1 MYLSNG
7 GDIESIKD
15 LAYEFIDN
23 NLLENIYTD
32 TLDDYKDLIDTEKK
46 NDDEKKLFETVNEIV
61 INETKEEELIEERI
75 ETNTELKKDE
85 EVTDDYILKSK
96 KKKKRTKQQIENYKK
111 YLETKEELQ
120 KKEIIA
126 SESKKME

>member
-1 MYLSNG
+1 
-7 GDIESIKD
+7 
-15 LAYEFIDN
+15 
-23 NLLENIYTD
+23 
-32 TLDDYKDLIDTEKK
+32 
-46 NDDEKKLFETVNEIV
+46 
-61 INETKEEELIEERI
+61 LIEERI